1 MKIITLNMNMFRYLI
16 DGSLNEFLK
25 EYQADVV
32 ILQEVRS
39 SLADEVTCYT
49 HKISPNL
56 YQEIEN
62 IKKTIYLTVA
72 LCKDDTWQKV
82 NIDHFHYNN
91 RFVKIKNDD
100 WSIFGL
106 HLPLQDDIDSLLSI
120 IQESDCDII
129 CGDFNAHRKYSQI
142 KNWKVIDNLIN
153 DKGYS
158 DLWEKGLKE
167 GKAYYID
174 YKGEKKKAQQ
184 GNFYRTF
191 VGNTH
196 IDYVLAKA
204 DIHLIDIIID
214 MRTLAFTDHC
224 AMIVNYKKDES

>member
-1 MKIITLNMNMFRYLI
+1 MFRYLI
-16 DGSLNEFLK
+16 DGSFNEFLK

-153 DKGYS
+153 DKEYS

-167 GKAYYID
+167 EKAYYKKMQNL
-174 YKGEKKKAQQ
+174 YKIPVSKNEQEKLDEIEKALLNGE
-184 GNFYRTF
+184 
-191 VGNTH
+191 
-196 IDYVLAKA
+196 
-204 DIHLIDIIID
+204 DISKL
-214 MRTLAFTDHC
+214 
-224 AMIVNYKKDES
+224 V

>member
-1 MKIITLNMNMFRYLI
+1 MEVSI
-16 DGSLNEFLK
+16 EFLK

-91 RFVKIKNDD
+91 RFVKIKMM
-100 WSIFGL
+100 IGL
-106 HLPLQDDIDSLLSI
+106 YLVY
-120 IQESDCDII
+120 I
-129 CGDFNAHRKYSQI
+129 C
-142 KNWKVIDNLIN
+142 L
-153 DKGYS
+153 
-158 DLWEKGLKE
+158 
-167 GKAYYID
+167 
-174 YKGEKKKAQQ
+174 YK
-184 GNFYRTF
+184 
-191 VGNTH
+191 
-196 IDYVLAKA
+196 
-204 DIHLIDIIID
+204 
-214 MRTLAFTDHC
+214 
-224 AMIVNYKKDES
+224 MI